1 MFWLLLPNG
10 FNTQDISSISIIN
23 NEDSTLDKDTSFLIN
38 INEKDLLMDIYFG
51 NDIFMDN
58 NRSES
63 ANYEQIPNMID
74 TPSSSNDQSIN
85 EEIISKIT
93 NQYEID
99 VKKILYLSNLNEQ
112 ITKNDLRSYFIGSTK
127 IILKQSQLP
136 PYLIYVFI
144 FHRTNL
150 RAQYN

>member
-1 MFWLLLPNG
+1 
-10 FNTQDISSISIIN
+10 
-23 NEDSTLDKDTSFLIN
+23 
-38 INEKDLLMDIYFG
+38 
-51 NDIFMDN
+51 MDN

-74 TPSSSNDQSIN
+74 TPSSSNDQLSR
-85 EEIISKIT
+85 IT
-93 NQYEID
+93 NQCEID
-99 VKKILYLSNLNEQ
+99 VKKIIYLSNLNEQ

-136 PYLIYVFI
+136 PYLNYVFI

-150 RAQYN
+150 QAQYN